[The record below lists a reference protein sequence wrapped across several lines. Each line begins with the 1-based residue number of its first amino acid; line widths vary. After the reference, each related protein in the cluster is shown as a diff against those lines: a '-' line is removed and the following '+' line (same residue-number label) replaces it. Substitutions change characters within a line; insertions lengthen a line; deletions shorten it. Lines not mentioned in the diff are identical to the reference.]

1 MSLERI
7 GVSPS
12 DVSQKDSHLAGDRV
26 QKESVWRVFSP
37 QPRGEERVDSH
48 IEALLKLLKP
58 HTVKVRAISK
68 DYSIGINCVGYY
80 FSSNPELHLSKDII
94 RGLEELGV
102 EVDFDLYNYCA
113 KCKHEVSIQS
123 T

>member
-1 MSLERI
+1 M
-7 GVSPS
+7 
-12 DVSQKDSHLAGDRV
+12 KDQLKV
-26 QKESVWRVFSP
+26 
-37 QPRGEERVDSH
+37 
-48 IEALLKLLKP
+48 LLKLLKP

-68 DYSIGINCVGYY
+68 DYSIGINCVSYF

-113 KCKHEVSIQS
+113 KCKHEVSI
-123 T
+123 